1 MKKFIKHILFF
12 FVIVI
17 AIDFIIGQTGDY
29 LVSHVKYGDAKRTN
43 DLLMVD
49 KHDVIIM
56 GSSRARH
63 HYDTPFLSDTLGLDV
78 YNAGFDG
85 NGVIL
90 AYGLLELML
99 ERYQPKLIVFDVE
112 PAFDI
117 VEYKDDNYH
126 KRYITRLKPYYK
138 NEAVGDIIKSVSLEE
153 WYKVHSGMLRY
164 NMNLLTMFAEEA
176 TKRGDY
182 IKGFYPLQGD
192 YKRSLEQSK
201 TQAKTEHV
209 VLKNDLFKLDYMEK
223 LVKLAKAK
231 EIPLLIVA
239 SPKYGKVDSKDLQP
253 VVDIC
258 KKYNIPL
265 VDYYANEECMNHTE
279 WFKEPMHL
287 NATGAR
293 YFSRLVSSDIRNF
306 IDEYNRKSELSF

>member
-1 MKKFIKHILFF
+1 MKKFIIHNLLFF
-12 FVIVI
+12 IIVI
-17 AIDFIIGQTGDY
+17 AIDFIIGQIGDS

-49 KHDVIIM
+49 KHDVVIM

-99 ERYQPKLIVFDVE
+99 DRYSPKLIVFDVE

-117 VEYKDDNYH
+117 IEYKDDNKH
-126 KRYITRLKPYYK
+126 KRYLTRLKPYYK
-138 NEAVGDIIKSVSLEE
+138 NEVVGDIIKSVSLEE

-164 NMNLLTMFAEEA
+164 NMSLLTMFAEEI
-176 TKRGDY
+176 TQRKDY
-182 IKGFYPLQGD
+182 IKGFYPLQGI
-192 YKRSLEQSK
+192 YKRSPEQSK
-201 TQAKTEHV
+201 TQAKTESV
-209 VLKNDLFKLDYMEK
+209 SVMNDSFKLDYVEK
-223 LVKLAKAK
+223 LVELTKAK
-231 EIPLLIVA
+231 GIPLVIIA
-239 SPKYGKVDSKDLQP
+239 SPKYGKVDSKDIQP

-258 KKYNIPL
+258 KKHHIPF
-265 VDYYANEECMNHTE
+265 VDYYANEQFTDNIE

-293 YFSRLVSSDIRNF
+293 FFSQLVSSDIRNLV
-306 IDEYNRKSELSF
+306 DEQKGKSD

>member
-12 FVIVI
+12 FVILI

-117 VEYKDDNYH
+117 VEYKDDNNH

-138 NEAVGDIIKSVSLEE
+138 NEAVGDMIKSVSLEE
-153 WYKVHSGMLRY
+153 WYKFHSGMLRY

-182 IKGFYPLQGD
+182 IKGFYPLQGID
-192 YKRSLEQSK
+192 KRSPEQSK
-201 TQAKTEHV
+201 VQTKTDYV
-209 VLKNDLFKLDYMEK
+209 PVMNDSFKLDYVEK
-223 LVKLAKAK
+223 FVELTKAK
-231 EIPLLIVA
+231 GVPLVIIA
-239 SPKYGKVDSKDLQP
+239 SPKYGKVDSKDIQP

-258 KKYNIPL
+258 KKHRIPF
-265 VDYYANEECMNHTE
+265 VDYYANEQFTNNIEL
-279 WFKEPMHL
+279 FKEPMHL
-287 NATGAR
+287 NAAGAR
-293 YFSRLVSSDIRNF
+293 YFSRLVSSDIRNL
-306 IDEYNRKSELSF
+306 IDEYNRKSELPY

>member
-1 MKKFIKHILFF
+1 MKKFIIHILLFF
-12 FVIVI
+12 IIVI
-17 AIDFIIGQTGDY
+17 AIDFIIGLTGDY
-29 LVSHVKYGDAKRTN
+29 LISHVKYGDAKRTN

-49 KHDVIIM
+49 KHDVVIL

-117 VEYKDDNYH
+117 IEYKDDNNH
-126 KRYITRLKPYYK
+126 NRYITRLKPYYK
-138 NEAVGDIIKSVSLEE
+138 NETVGDIIKSVSHEE

-164 NMNLLTMFAEEA
+164 NMSLLTMFAEEV
-176 TKRGDY
+176 TKRGDF
-182 IKGFYPLQGD
+182 IKGFYPLQGV
-192 YKRSLEQSK
+192 YKRSPEQSK
-201 TQAKTEHV
+201 VQAKSKSV
-209 VLKNDLFKLDYMEK
+209 PIKNDLFKLDYMEK
-223 LVKLAKAK
+223 LVYLAKAK
-231 EIPLLIVA
+231 DVPLLIVA
-239 SPKYGKVDSKDLQP
+239 SPKYGNVDSKGIQP
-253 VVDIC
+253 ILDIC
-258 KKYNIPL
+258 EKYHIPL
-265 VDYYANEECMNHTE
+265 ADYYANEQFMNHME

-293 YFSRLVSSDIRNF
+293 SFSELVSSDIRNI
-306 IDEYNRKSELSF
+306 IDEQKER